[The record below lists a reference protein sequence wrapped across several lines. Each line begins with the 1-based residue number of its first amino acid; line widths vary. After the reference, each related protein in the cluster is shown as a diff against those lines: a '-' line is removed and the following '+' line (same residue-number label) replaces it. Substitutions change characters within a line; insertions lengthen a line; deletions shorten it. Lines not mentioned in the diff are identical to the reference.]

1 MKRATA
7 AKIVLVLV
15 ALGAGA
21 GWYWW
26 QHRDNGLPAG
36 FAAGNGRIEAEEVN
50 VATKYAG
57 RIAEVLVREGD
68 AVKAGQELARMDP
81 AETAAALE
89 QAEATV
95 RQTESAVAEARAQI
109 GQSQSALKLAE
120 ISFDRALTLFQ
131 KGNVA
136 RELVDQRLATRD
148 GARSALAAAQSRL
161 TTAERAVEAARAE
174 AKRIRTQLD
183 DLVLRAPR
191 DGRVQYRLAEPG
203 EVLPA
208 GGRVVTLLDLSDVTM
223 TIFLPTREAGRTRIG
238 AEARIVLDAAP
249 EYVIPA
255 TVSFVAGEAQF
266 TPKEVET
273 RSEREKLMFR
283 VKLRIDPAL
292 LRLHADRVKTGL
304 PGEAVVRLD
313 PAAPWPA
320 RLAVKLPPPTNG
332 APIATP

>member
-1 MKRATA
+1 MKPATTV
-7 AKIVLVLV
+7 KIVLIVA

-26 QHRDNGLPAG
+26 QHRTETLPPG
-36 FAAGNGRIEAEEVN
+36 FAMGNGRIEAEEIN

-57 RIAEVLVREGD
+57 RIDKVLVDEGD
-68 AVKAGQELARMDP
+68 SVKAGQALARMDS
-81 AETAAALE
+81 AEVAAALE
-89 QAEATV
+89 QAQATV
-95 RQTESAVAEARAQI
+95 RQAEAAVAEARAQI
-109 GQSQSALKLAE
+109 GQRQSELKLAE

-136 RELVDQRLATRD
+136 RALVDERLAARD
-148 GARSALAAAQSRL
+148 SARAALAAAQSRL
-161 TTAERAVEAARAE
+161 TSTQRAVEAATAE
-174 AKRIRTQLD
+174 VKRIRTQLS

-223 TIFLPTREAGRTRIG
+223 TIFLPTREAGRVRIG
-238 AEARIVLDAAP
+238 GEARIVLDAAP

-255 TVSFVAGEAQF
+255 TVSFVAGQAQF

-283 VKLRIDPAL
+283 VKLRIDPKL
-292 LRLHADRVKTGL
+292 LRLHADRVKTGV
-304 PGEAVVRLD
+304 PGEAYVRLD
-313 PAAPWPA
+313 PTASWPA
-320 RLAVKLPPPTNG
+320 WLAVKLPPPTNG
-332 APIATP
+332 ATTAP

>member
-1 MKRATA
+1 MKPATTVRIA
-7 AKIVLVLV
+7 LV
-15 ALGAGA
+15 AAVLGAGA

-26 QHRDNGLPAG
+26 QHRAETLPPG
-36 FAAGNGRIEAEEVN
+36 FAMGNGRIEAEEVN

-57 RIAEVLVREGD
+57 RIDKVLVHEGD
-68 AVKAGQELARMDP
+68 AVKAGQEIAQMDS
-81 AETAAALE
+81 AETAAALD
-89 QAEATV
+89 QAEATE
-95 RQTESAVAEARAQI
+95 RQAEANVAEARAQVV
-109 GQSQSALKLAE
+109 QSQSVLKLAE
-120 ISFDRALTLFQ
+120 ISYHRALTLFQ

-136 RELVDQRLATRD
+136 RETVDQRLSVRD
-148 GARSALAAAQSRL
+148 GARAALAAAQSRL
-161 TTAERAVEAARAE
+161 TSTQRSVEAAKAE

-223 TIFLPTREAGRTRIG
+223 TIFLPTREAGRARIG
-238 AEARIVLDAAP
+238 GEARIVLDAAP
-249 EYVIPA
+249 DYVIPA
-255 TVSFVAGEAQF
+255 TVSFVAGQAQF

-283 VKLRIDPAL
+283 VKLRIDPNL
-292 LRLHADRVKTGL
+292 LRLHADRVKTGV
-304 PGEAVVRLD
+304 PGEAFVRLD

-332 APIATP
+332 VPTIP